1 MQAQPTSRNARL
13 SHKQRRRSPAVLLLL
28 TAGVLL
34 TCWVAGGGP
43 FRETRQALAQA
54 AQSGPIRV
62 VKTVSP
68 TVLLAPGG
76 EVEFTVRIENT
87 SNNLTLTIDTLV
99 DWPHGNLN
107 GQGNC
112 AIPPPIQPLGFYECS
127 FHAMV
132 SGTPGYVETDVV
144 IASGFSDGKPV
155 SGGASASV
163 RILAPSTPTPTATST
178 PSCPA
183 DDYESDDSPSLSKPL
198 SQGDIQL
205 HTFSHEE
212 DLDWVSFYPPT
223 VGKSYN
229 ISTFDLEEGADTYL
243 SLYDK
248 WGTPLK
254 HNDDL
259 DWKRCITGD
268 TKYCQSS
275 ITWVATTTGPYFL
288 VARTIVFPEGRC
300 PTYRIAARPAG
311 LFLPLA
317 VKAPPTP
324 TPTATPKDTP
334 TPTATPSRTPTN
346 TRTPTA
352 TPSITPTRT
361 RTGTPTNTHTPG
373 PTATPTATADP
384 DVLFPDGMD
393 VDPRTHQVFVASRD
407 NNRLFVLN
415 GLNPTPA
422 ANVPVGSAP
431 VGVAVN
437 PNPAINKAYITN
449 WNSRDLYVL
458 NATTLEMQGIIPVGP
473 YPTFVRINPQDNRVF
488 VAKYGGNELVVIDGN
503 TDTIVTS
510 VSSGGVGTWGLAVNP
525 NLNRVYLSNRDS
537 GTVTTV
543 EGNNDT
549 YQLLPGQT
557 IRPCGGV
564 GSAPYAMDFNPVNN
578 KLYIACS
585 PFHDVN
591 SAAVYE
597 AGATGLTPLAFFS
610 IGEGGEA
617 GGGGVA
623 VDTATGNVFFTNSV
637 SDTVSVVGGAVD
649 RVIAEVPVGSN
660 PYGAAA
666 DPGMMQVF
674 VGNRDDHNVTV
685 LSDTYTPT
693 P

>member
-1 MQAQPTSRNARL
+1 
-13 SHKQRRRSPAVLLLL
+13 
-28 TAGVLL
+28 
-34 TCWVAGGGP
+34 
-43 FRETRQALAQA
+43 
-54 AQSGPIRV
+54 
-62 VKTVSP
+62 
-68 TVLLAPGG
+68 
-76 EVEFTVRIENT
+76 
-87 SNNLTLTIDTLV
+87 
-99 DWPHGNLN
+99 
-107 GQGNC
+107 
-112 AIPPPIQPLGFYECS
+112 
-127 FHAMV
+127 
-132 SGTPGYVETDVV
+132 
-144 IASGFSDGKPV
+144 
-155 SGGASASV
+155 
-163 RILAPSTPTPTATST
+163 
-178 PSCPA
+178 
-183 DDYESDDSPSLSKPL
+183 
-198 SQGDIQL
+198 
-205 HTFSHEE
+205 
-212 DLDWVSFYPPT
+212 
-223 VGKSYN
+223 
-229 ISTFDLEEGADTYL
+229 
-243 SLYDK
+243 
-248 WGTPLK
+248 
-254 HNDDL
+254 
-259 DWKRCITGD
+259 
-268 TKYCQSS
+268 
-275 ITWVATTTGPYFL
+275 
-288 VARTIVFPEGRC
+288 
-300 PTYRIAARPAG
+300 
-311 LFLPLA
+311 
-317 VKAPPTP
+317 
-324 TPTATPKDTP
+324 
-334 TPTATPSRTPTN
+334 
-346 TRTPTA
+346 
-352 TPSITPTRT
+352 
-361 RTGTPTNTHTPG
+361 
-373 PTATPTATADP
+373 
-384 DVLFPDGMD
+384 VLFPDGMD

-557 IRPCGGV
+557 IRPCGAT

-585 PFHDVN
+585 PFHNVN

-674 VGNRDDHNVTV
+674 IGNRDDHNVTV